1 MSQQCS
7 LVTKVSGILGCIKK
21 NTASR
26 LREVIVPLYSVLKR
40 THLECCIQVW
50 GPQGK
55 KDEELL
61 EWVQRRAKKMISG
74 LVHLS
79 CEDRLKKLGLLSLE
93 KRRLWEISLWPTSI

>member
-1 MSQQCS
+1 MHLQTRRPMYPGS
-7 LVTKVSGILGCIKK
+7 
-21 NTASR
+21 SR
-26 LREVIVPLYSVLKR
+26 RVVAGREREVIVPLYSVLKR